1 MSDAGPEC
9 DLRPNG
15 PLSRC
20 LPAQKLVKY
29 ASMRDKRGALFHS
42 ELQEYLA
49 TLAEHAADRQSV
61 RQANLLFS
69 FAELKYRM
77 VGGDHCAI
85 CHAHVRHVLPVEV
98 EYENGSHKRFKC
110 LCTRC
115 LVAEKASAR
124 QVTLRVGDASVV
136 YTRPSKLNA
145 SGETGHR
152 SGRHKPLR
160 AASGH

>member
-1 MSDAGPEC
+1 
-9 DLRPNG
+9 
-15 PLSRC
+15 
-20 LPAQKLVKY
+20 
-29 ASMRDKRGALFHS
+29 MRDKKGAALFHA
-42 ELQEYLA
+42 EFQDYLA
-49 TLAEHAADRQSV
+49 TLADHGGAKESV

-77 VGGDHCAI
+77 VGGDHCAV

-98 EYENGSHKRFKC
+98 EYENGSRKTFKC

-115 LVAEKASAR
+115 LVAEKVSAR
-124 QVTLRVGDASVV
+124 HVTLKVGNASVV

-152 SGRHKPLR
+152 SGRHRPLR
-160 AASGH
+160 ASSGR